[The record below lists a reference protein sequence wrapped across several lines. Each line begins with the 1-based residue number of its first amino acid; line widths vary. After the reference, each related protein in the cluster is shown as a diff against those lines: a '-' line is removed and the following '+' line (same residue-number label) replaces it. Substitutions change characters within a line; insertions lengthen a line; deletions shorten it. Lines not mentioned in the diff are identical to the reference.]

1 LISPIAEKLILWS
14 LPRFSVEIK
23 WSDKSFKDWRLL
35 RGIRVLAAEHKL
47 ACPPVVTTLTASGI
61 GEENGVQLEFV
72 PTSLH
77 C

>member
-1 LISPIAEKLILWS
+1 
-14 LPRFSVEIK
+14 
-23 WSDKSFKDWRLL
+23 
-35 RGIRVLAAEHKL
+35 VLAAEHKL
-47 ACPPVVTTLTASGI
+47 ACPPVATTLTASGI